1 MLRRHAARP
10 GYVSVAALIGVWVP
24 TFVTNMVLVELVFF
38 IPGFLGLSRRAF
50 GQAPGTL
57 VPNEPVGHIDI
68 VMVQA
73 LALWTALLIVLVS
86 ALADVALAVLDPRVR
101 STGRPVG

>member
-1 MLRRHAARP
+1 MA
-10 GYVSVAALIGVWVP
+10 SLIGGWVP
-24 TFVTNMVLVELVFF
+24 TFVINMVLVEFVFF

-50 GQAPGTL
+50 GQRRTRWYRS
-57 VPNEPVGHIDI
+57 EPIGHIDI

-73 LALWTALLIVLVS
+73 LALWTALLIVVVS

>member
-1 MLRRHAARP
+1 
-10 GYVSVAALIGVWVP
+10 
-24 TFVTNMVLVELVFF
+24 
-38 IPGFLGLSRRAF
+38 
-50 GQAPGTL
+50 
-57 VPNEPVGHIDI
+57 